1 MWYVIQ
7 VMTGKEEA
15 VKAVIEQK
23 VDPSLYESCFLI
35 RRERVWLREGR
46 HILHQETM
54 FPGYLFLSTDM
65 PGKVYMQLKSVPQF
79 TKVLKLE
86 EEQFLAVAEDEEE
99 FLRNLIDGD
108 PDNIV
113 RLSKVTL
120 NDQNEII
127 SAEGPLSHY
136 VEHIVKRRLRLRYV
150 MVETKLFGKDRAVLI
165 GIRMEGDE
173 MEWNGTG
180 KDKK

>member
-15 VKAVIEQK
+15 VKAVIEQR
-23 VDPSLYESCFLI
+23 VDPALYESCFLI
-35 RRERVWLREGR
+35 RRERVWRREGQC
-46 HILHQETM
+46 ILHLETM

-65 PGKVYMQLKSVPQF
+65 PGKVYMQLKGVPQF

-86 EEQFLAVAEDEEE
+86 EEQFLAVEDDEEV
-99 FLRNLIDGD
+99 FLKNLINGD

-120 NDQNEII
+120 DEQNEII
-127 SAEGPLSHY
+127 QSEGPLSHY
-136 VEHIVKRRLRLRYV
+136 VDHIVKRRLRLRYV
-150 MVETKLFGKDRAVLI
+150 MVETKLFGKDRTVLI
-165 GIRMEGDE
+165 GIRLDGDE
-173 MEWNGTG
+173 MEWSNR
-180 KDKK
+180 K

>member
-15 VKAVIEQK
+15 VKAVIEQR
-23 VDPSLYESCFLI
+23 VDPALYESCFLI
-35 RRERVWLREGR
+35 RRERVWRREGQC
-46 HILHQETM
+46 ILHLETM

-65 PGKVYMQLKSVPQF
+65 PGKVYMQLKGVPQF

-86 EEQFLAVAEDEEE
+86 EEQFLAVEDDEEA
-99 FLRNLIDGD
+99 FLKNLINGD

-120 NDQNEII
+120 DEQNEII
-127 SAEGPLSHY
+127 QSEGPLSHY
-136 VEHIVKRRLRLRYV
+136 VDHIVKRRLRLRYV
-150 MVETKLFGKDRAVLI
+150 MVETKLFGKDRTVLI
-165 GIRMEGDE
+165 GIRLDGDE
-173 MEWNGTG
+173 MEWSNR
-180 KDKK
+180 K